1 MLIDACKFALRR
13 QPGYR
18 VLRPS
23 RRIFLPREPN
33 LKPVVLT
40 MTRIPPWLLRGRVWA
55 GVAALI
61 LGLAQRA
68 PAAAID
74 PPRIWPGGRP
84 GAVLTAED
92 DILLDDLQRAA
103 FLYFVEQA
111 DPHTGLVRDRARADG
126 SPSEGKASIA
136 ASGFALSAWAVATQR
151 GWVSRDTALAQ
162 VRKSLRFLADKAP
175 RKHGFFYHF
184 MDMDTGA
191 RAWKCELSPIDTG
204 LFLAGAILAREY
216 FSGPEITQL
225 VNRLN
230 REVDWEWFLND
241 GQTLA
246 MDWHDEEGFSRYRWD
261 QYSEAT
267 MLSFLGMGAVDRP
280 LPEGYW
286 NSWARLPVGTY
297 SGLHFIEGPQLFI
310 HQFTHAYVD
319 FRDLR
324 DAYADYFRNSL
335 LASLAQRQFCI
346 NLRDEFPSWGE
357 RVWGLTSSDS
367 VDGYKAQ
374 GGPPRTVDAN
384 ALDGT
389 IAPCAAAGSV
399 AFAPTEAM
407 TTLRYMRTAYGD
419 QIWNH
424 YGFVDAFNPETGWVD
439 SDVIGIDLGITLLQ
453 AENARTGLIWAVFMQ
468 APEVRRAL
476 DRAGFVSQRR
486 NLSWEDQGAM
496 HKLAVQVWKSIEP
509 TPVTANSLGLRL
521 SSVLAATSL
530 GLIPEDDAIARIDAM
545 LKSTPLPTGE
555 RALAPYAASL
565 VTLRNAIPKVS
576 LEATQRLNAIDWDKV
591 PIESDLLGSASRL
604 AVFFQV
610 ATGVRPASAWTA
622 LKRTADAEGHVFVLE
637 PTQILDQM
645 MPGIWLDERA
655 IVTGASASQ
664 LAFAIAVAK
673 RKTSTTLFPYDVQS
687 TALLLDQYP
696 AEVAAG
702 LRLTPLPA
710 GWLDNSPGDNRALL
724 LLSLANLL
732 APDCM
737 REWFQQDPLVQSG
750 RQAIGDFVAA
760 PFGNNNSMFAR
771 NELAIPIKAPTQRHA
786 DVVRSELPRNKWQ
799 WILVKGMD
807 YKISAADVHPDDPDL
822 ELRFALTW
830 DKQALHFH
838 AEVVD
843 APAGFLPPL
852 GPRSVELF
860 INPARNGLAWMS
872 TDNFQYAYEPD
883 GSAME
888 WFHDRPVSARTLATE
903 HGYAIESDIPWAD
916 LGIVPKPG
924 MLLDL
929 TANVTAGG
937 IHEWDPSLE
946 LSWRYYQRD
955 DDRYGL
961 GTVRLSP

>member
-1 MLIDACKFALRR
+1 MTL
-13 QPGYR
+13 
-18 VLRPS
+18 V
-23 RRIFLPREPN
+23 LPRLHPRRS
-33 LKPVVLT
+33 LAGILVLS
-40 MTRIPPWLLRGRVWA
+40 WV
-55 GVAALI
+55 
-61 LGLAQRA
+61 LGQAA
-68 PAAAID
+68 PAAAD
-74 PPRIWPGGRP
+74 GTLKAWTGARP
-84 GAVLTAED
+84 GAVLSTED

-103 FLYFVEQA
+103 FRYFVEQA
-111 DPHTGLVRDRARADG
+111 DPHTGLVRDRARSDG
-126 SPSEGKASIA
+126 SPSQGKASIA
-136 ASGFALSAWAVATQR
+136 ASGFSLSAWAVATQR
-151 GWVSRDTALAQ
+151 GWVTRDAALLE
-162 VRKSLRFLADKAP
+162 VRKALRFLAEKAP

-184 MDMDTGA
+184 MEMDTGA

-204 LFLAGAILAREY
+204 LFLAGALMAREY
-216 FSGPEITQL
+216 FEDPEVTQL

-230 REVDWEWFLND
+230 RDVDWEWFLND

-246 MDWHDEEGFSRYRWD
+246 MDWHDEDGFSRYRWD

-286 NSWARLPVGTY
+286 NAWARMPVGTY
-297 SGLHFIEGPQLFI
+297 AGLHFIEGPQLFI
-310 HQFTHAYVD
+310 HQFTHAFVD

-346 NLRDEFPSWGE
+346 DLRDEFPSWGE
-357 RVWGLTSSDS
+357 RVWGLTASDS
-367 VDGYKAQ
+367 IDGYKAQ

-389 IAPCAAAGSV
+389 IVPCAAAGSV
-399 AFAPTEAM
+399 AFVPNEAM

-419 QIWNH
+419 QIWGR

-486 NLSWEDQGAM
+486 NLSWEDQAAM

-509 TPVTANSLGLRL
+509 VPVTANSLGLRL

-530 GLIPEDDAIARIDAM
+530 GLIPEDDAIGRIDTM
-545 LKSTPLPTGE
+545 LTATPVPSGE

-565 VTLRNAIPKVS
+565 VTLRNAIPKVA
-576 LEATQRLNAIDWDKV
+576 LEATEKLNAIDWGRV
-591 PIESDLLGSASRL
+591 PIESNSLGSASRL

-610 ATGVRPASAWTA
+610 ATGARPASAWTT
-622 LKRTADAEGHVFVLE
+622 LRRTADAEGHVFVLE
-637 PTQILDQM
+637 PAQIVDQM
-645 MPGIWLDERA
+645 MPGIWLDERS

-664 LAFAIAVAK
+664 LAFAIAVEK

-696 AEVAAG
+696 EEVASG
-702 LRLTPLPA
+702 LRTTPLPA
-710 GWLDNSPGDNRALL
+710 GWLENTPSDNRSLL

-737 REWFQQDPLVQSG
+737 REWFQHDNLVRAG
-750 RQAIGDFVAA
+750 RQAIGDFAAA
-760 PFGNNNSMFAR
+760 PYGSNNSMFAR
-771 NELAIPIKAPTQRHA
+771 NELAIPIKAPPQRHA
-786 DVVRSELPRNKWQ
+786 DVVRSELARDKWH
-799 WILVKGMD
+799 WIVVKGMD
-807 YKISAADVHPDDPDL
+807 YKISAADVHPGDPDL

-838 AEVVD
+838 AEALD

-860 INPARNGLAWMS
+860 INPARNGLEWLA
-872 TDNFQYAYEPD
+872 TDNFQFAYRPD

-888 WFHDRPVSARTLATE
+888 WFHDHPVSARILATE
-903 HGYAIESDIPWAD
+903 HGYAIESDIPWTD
-916 LGIVPKPG
+916 LGIVPKAG
-924 MLLDL
+924 LLLDL

-961 GTVRLSP
+961 GTVRLVQ